1 MYCPKCGAEAVEG
14 QRFCKACGTNLQ
26 LIISI
31 VKGGGKGPGPWNFDP
46 EELKRNVTDFVDSW
60 KRGFQHEHVQK
71 WKAGWGE
78 YQKGQPYR
86 QSAREQRR
94 KARDE
99 VRRRNL
105 PQPGQWMKYSKQHNF
120 KEGLVH
126 LFGGAGMAFVFSKIG
141 QEVLS
146 SNIIHQ
152 IPNISDAQAH
162 GLEGLAH
169 IFWLFMLIPL
179 LKGLGQ
185 LIYATFFA
193 ESMQALT
200 DRFTIPAEELYS
212 DDRASAPAI
221 ERDTAPQATASPATR
236 DFEQLNE
243 PPPSV
248 TENTTQ
254 FFEEARAQRRR
265 ESQ

>member
-26 LIISI
+26 LIINVI
-31 VKGGGKGPGPWNFDP
+31 KGGGKGPGPWHLDP

-60 KRGFQHEHVQK
+60 KKGFQHEHGGK
-71 WKAGWGE
+71 TWEKIE
-78 YQKGQPYR
+78 
-86 QSAREQRR
+86 QSRARRHSTRELRR
-94 KARDE
+94 RTREE

-105 PQPGQWMKYSKQHNF
+105 PQPGQWMKYSRQHNL
-120 KEGLVH
+120 KEGLIS
-126 LFGGAGMAFVFSKIG
+126 LFSGGALSFAFFKIG
-141 QEVLS
+141 QEVLNS
-146 SNIIHQ
+146 GVIHE
-152 IPNISDAQAH
+152 IPRINDAQIH
-162 GLEGLAH
+162 GLETLAR

-185 LIYATFFA
+185 VIYGTFFA
-193 ESMQALT
+193 ESMQTLSE
-200 DRFTIPAEELYS
+200 RFTIPADELM
-212 DDRASAPAI
+212 DDVRLTAPAV
-221 ERDTAPQATASPATR
+221 ERHTAPQAPPSAATPG
-236 DFEQLNE
+236 FEQLAE

-254 FFEEARAQRRR
+254 FFEEAGVPRRR

>member
-26 LIISI
+26 LIINVIKS
-31 VKGGGKGPGPWNFDP
+31 GGKGPGPWQFDA

-60 KRGFQHEHVQK
+60 KKGFQHEH
-71 WKAGWGE
+71 AGKPWE
-78 YQKGQPYR
+78 KIE
-86 QSAREQRR
+86 QSRARRHSTRELRRRAREG
-94 KARDE
+94 

-105 PQPGQWMKYSKQHNF
+105 PQPGQWMKYSRQHNF
-120 KEGLVH
+120 KEGLIS
-126 LFGGAGMAFVFSKIG
+126 LFSGGALSFTFFKVG
-141 QEVLS
+141 QEVLNS
-146 SNIIHQ
+146 GVIHE
-152 IPNISDAQAH
+152 IPRITDAQIH
-162 GLEGLAH
+162 GLETLAR

-185 LIYATFFA
+185 VIYATFFA
-193 ESMQALT
+193 ESMQTLSE
-200 DRFTIPAEELYS
+200 RFTIPADELMD
-212 DDRASAPAI
+212 DDRRIAPAV
-221 ERDTAPQATASPATR
+221 ERHTAPQAAPRVATPG
-236 DFEQLNE
+236 FEQLAE

-254 FFEEARAQRRR
+254 FFEEAGVPRRR